1 MDNVNQYII
10 ISQPL
15 FTSRKRTGQSI
26 MIKVWL
32 CLDQPLQEDW
42 HTVVYLN
49 LSSDSATQE
58 PLPSYHV
65 PVCDLVSA
73 CLDLITC
80 CLC

>member
-1 MDNVNQYII
+1 MDNAIKHYS

-15 FTSRKRTGQSI
+15 LTPRKRTGQSI

-32 CLDQPLQEDW
+32 CLDQPSQEDW
-42 HTVVYLN
+42 LTVVCLN

-65 PVCDLVSA
+65 PVCDLVSSR
-73 CLDLITC
+73 LDELFN